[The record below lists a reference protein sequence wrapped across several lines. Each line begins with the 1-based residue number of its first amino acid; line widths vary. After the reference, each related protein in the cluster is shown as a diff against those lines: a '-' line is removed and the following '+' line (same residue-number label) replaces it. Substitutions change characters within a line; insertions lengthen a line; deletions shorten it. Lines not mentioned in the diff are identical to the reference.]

1 MHRKILI
8 VEDEP
13 LIAEDI
19 ADIVT
24 ELGYTV
30 IGMADS
36 YEEVETLLQDPQFV
50 PDIVLQD
57 IQVHGDLDGVDIWNY
72 VRTQRNCQVVFL
84 TSFSDDKTINRV
96 RAAQADGYIVKP
108 FKREDL
114 KTTLALLRQV
124 PAPASADAEVSDRF
138 IWVKDKH
145 EHIKLDLKDILYL
158 EAADNYCKV
167 VTRTSRYLLSS
178 PLKHAAEKLPDT
190 IFYRCHRSFLVNV
203 REIEKMGPNYLVIHG
218 TEIPVNEA
226 AKKEIGDL
234 FSKF

>member
-1 MHRKILI
+1 MSRKILI

-19 ADIVT
+19 AGIVT

-36 YEEVETLLQDPQFV
+36 YEEVEALLQDPQFV

-84 TSFSDDKTINRV
+84 TSFSDDRTINRV
-96 RAAQADGYIVKP
+96 RAAKADGYIVKP

-114 KTTLALLRQV
+114 KTTLALLPQV
-124 PAPASADAEVSDRF
+124 ATQASDTEISDRF
-138 IWVKDKH
+138 ILVKDRH
-145 EHIKLDLKDILYL
+145 EHVKLDLKDILYL

-167 VTRTSRYLLSS
+167 VTRNNRYLLSS
-178 PLKHAAEKLPDT
+178 PLKHAADKLPENV
-190 IFYRCHRSFLVNV
+190 FYRCHRSFLVNV
-203 REIEKMGPNYLVIHG
+203 REIEKMGPNYLIING
-218 TEIPVNEA
+218 TEIPMNEA